1 MLVHP
6 YAILVGNELINH
18 FVWLLVVQVF
28 LMQESEDDDVVVGL
42 AKTLEDLAVDL
53 SISHFLET

>member
-1 MLVHP
+1 M
-6 YAILVGNELINH
+6 GNELINH